1 MFKLYRQ
8 AHDEMELD
16 PAIQETRK
24 AIALYQENLKLLET
38 PYRERMAEAKITI
51 ISLVLEWGSTV
62 IRDGVRATFKK
73 GRRSPSWK
81 SIAMALKPSQELIM
95 QFTKTG
101 KPSVSV
107 SIEEAS

>member
-8 AHDEMELD
+8 AHDEMEAD
-16 PAIQETRK
+16 SAIQETRT
-24 AIALYQENLKLLET
+24 AITLYQENLKVLEA
-38 PYRERMAEAKITI
+38 PYRERMAKAKITI
-51 ISLVLEWGSTV
+51 ISLVLEWGNTIV
-62 IRDGVRATFKK
+62 RDGIRATYKK
-73 GRRSPSWK
+73 GRKSPSWK